1 MSYQKARGE
10 MNVEDSSRRRLRE
23 YSRTYTEQFQFR
35 TRLSSARTD
44 MLRDTVSKK
53 KWDSTVVLRWD
64 LLKRLRLLKSSYYS
78 DSPRWPT
85 AYLNFSTLHNE
96 QDENNLPKVLLKGL
110 YISSLSSSSS
120 STTTTSSRAFREVM
134 SSNANWDLSLL
145 SDLRNLTM
153 KSKHL
158 ALLYVLNARTHTHTQ
173 SNTHSETHTR
183 YGCVMDAK
191 RSING
196 TNRYLVTEFC
206 EGGSLKDGIAW
217 RSKHLRKDMRCSVS
231 VATWG
236 ERLGWALDISSA
248 LSYLKKNELYHG
260 NLKSSNCMLY
270 LSKKQI
276 FIMSKRESISL
287 LDSSSRQ
294 KRKVRRKRI
303 TFHDIYMAAKHVLT
317 CAEDKTQRHFY
328 KMMYS
333 IPHRIKV
340 TDLELSHEI
349 LTHNA
354 ELNNRT

>member
-1 MSYQKARGE
+1 M
-10 MNVEDSSRRRLRE
+10 EDSSRRRLRE

-158 ALLYVLNARTHTHTQ
+158 ALLYVLNARTHTHT
-173 SNTHSETHTR
+173 HSRTHTL
-183 YGCVMDAK
+183 K
-191 RSING
+191 HIQG
-196 TNRYLVTEFC
+196 TV
-206 EGGSLKDGIAW
+206 
-217 RSKHLRKDMRCSVS
+217 V
-231 VATWG
+231 
-236 ERLGWALDISSA
+236 
-248 LSYLKKNELYHG
+248 
-260 NLKSSNCMLY
+260 
-270 LSKKQI
+270 
-276 FIMSKRESISL
+276 
-287 LDSSSRQ
+287 
-294 KRKVRRKRI
+294 
-303 TFHDIYMAAKHVLT
+303 
-317 CAEDKTQRHFY
+317 
-328 KMMYS
+328 
-333 IPHRIKV
+333 
-340 TDLELSHEI
+340 
-349 LTHNA
+349 
-354 ELNNRT
+354 